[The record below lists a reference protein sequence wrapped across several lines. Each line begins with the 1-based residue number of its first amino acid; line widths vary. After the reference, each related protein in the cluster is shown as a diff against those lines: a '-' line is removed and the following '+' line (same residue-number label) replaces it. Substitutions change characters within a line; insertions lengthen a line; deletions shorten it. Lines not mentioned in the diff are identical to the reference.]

1 MKVLCKKDFKIHNKD
16 HSFERN
22 KYYEI
27 RERNDV
33 FCWLKCS
40 DKLVCK
46 FYYHRREKTTGG
58 DYTSEVIN
66 KRVFPDYFYTTQEIR
81 QMKLNKLKIYE

>member
-27 RERNDV
+27 RERNNV

-40 DKLVCK
+40 DILASK
-46 FYYHRREKTTGG
+46 FYYNRREKP

-66 KRVFPDYFYTTQEIR
+66 KRVFSDYFYTSQEIR
-81 QMKLNKLKIYE
+81 QMKLIKLNEKITE